1 MKILNDWT
9 AIDRRVAIW
18 SALGTLLFGLLYA
31 PTLVAAFVSAGNV
44 NDPLTDPFLGILY
57 RFELLRAY
65 LIDGFPPP
73 RKAGEVSE
81 FLWSVPVDL
90 DGLRDGLM

>member
-1 MKILNDWT
+1 MDQEQRT
-9 AIDRRVAIW
+9 THDRKLKLIKFI
-18 SALGTLLFGLLYA
+18 G
-31 PTLVAAFVSAGNV
+31 
-44 NDPLTDPFLGILY
+44 DLY

>member
-1 MKILNDWT
+1 LGRSVEIASYRPRETTKP
-9 AIDRRVAIW
+9 AEVRFR
-18 SALGTLLFGLLYA
+18 ALLA
-31 PTLVAAFVSAGNV
+31 DAGGFE
-44 NDPLTDPFLGILY
+44 LLY